1 MGNTNQINIRREF
14 LADSFSFLLSF
25 SPIISFILK
34 MSSSNLSGRSN
45 TSLRGKDSA
54 IWRKAVRV
62 TNQLTDHAPNQTSW
76 QASCQAPEQAIG
88 VTSNRAVD
96 NPTKQATSRSTESV
110 TRNSIQVDNGNNNS
124 NQKGNQKTNGA
135 EQKPTTAEPKATGA
149 NQRQT
154 GANLG
159 ATGVSPKA
167 TGADPR
173 KTGADPRPIG
183 ANLGAAGASPKA
195 TGVSQKAAGAD
206 SRATGAVPMVIN
218 ADQGATVQNSRAT
231 TNGSMAT
238 KADPQSVNTNRN
250 ATDSE
255 VELANIQL
263 AEDLGIDPAVLQPEP
278 EEEGSAADIFSSG
291 LLLLAG
297 AAMGIFAYHVG
308 SRAAEPVMSL
318 LRDKLHPSNEN
329 YISNGPAGPITHKG
343 KMPAVASR
351 KMCQVACPCGCSK
364 YPSANSVR
372 F

>member
-25 SPIISFILK
+25 SPIFSFILK

-45 TSLRGKDSA
+45 TSLRDKDSA
-54 IWRKAVRV
+54 IWRKAIRV
-62 TNQLTDHAPNQTSW
+62 TNQLTDHAPNQPSW
-76 QASCQAPEQAIG
+76 QAPDEAIG

-96 NPTKQATSRSTESV
+96 NLTEQATSLSTESV
-110 TRNSIQVDNGNNNS
+110 TKNSIRVDNGNNNS
-124 NQKGNQKTNGA
+124 NQKGNQKTNGV
-135 EQKPTTAEPKATGA
+135 EQKPTAADPKATGA

-159 ATGVSPKA
+159 ATGADPRATSANMGATGVSSKA

-173 KTGADPRPIG
+173 ATGANMG
-183 ANLGAAGASPKA
+183 TTGVSPKA
-195 TGVSQKAAGAD
+195 TGAD
-206 SRATGAVPMVIN
+206 SRATGAVPVVIN
-218 ADQGATVQNSRAT
+218 ADHKATVQSSRASK
-231 TNGSMAT
+231 NGSAAT
-238 KADPQSVNTNRN
+238 QADPKSINTNRN
-250 ATDSE
+250 ATESE

-278 EEEGSAADIFSSG
+278 EEGESTADIFSSG

-297 AAMGIFAYHVG
+297 AAMGIIAYHVG

-329 YISNGPAGPITHKG
+329 DISNGPAGPITHKG

-351 KMCQVACPCGCSK
+351 KMCQVACPCGRSK

>member
-25 SPIISFILK
+25 SPIFSFILK

-45 TSLRGKDSA
+45 TSLRDKDSA
-54 IWRKAVRV
+54 IWRKAIRV
-62 TNQLTDHAPNQTSW
+62 TNQLTDHAPNQPSW
-76 QASCQAPEQAIG
+76 QAPDEAIG

-96 NPTKQATSRSTESV
+96 NLTEQATSLSTESV
-110 TRNSIQVDNGNNNS
+110 TKNSIRVDNGNNNS

-135 EQKPTTAEPKATGA
+135 EQKPTAADPKATGA

-173 KTGADPRPIG
+173 ATSANIG
-183 ANLGAAGASPKA
+183 ATGVSPKA
-195 TGVSQKAAGAD
+195 TGAD
-206 SRATGAVPMVIN
+206 SRATGAVPVVIN
-218 ADQGATVQNSRAT
+218 ADQGATVKNSRAT
-231 TNGSMAT
+231 KNGPMAT
-238 KADPQSVNTNRN
+238 QADPKSVNTNRN
-250 ATDSE
+250 ATESE

-278 EEEGSAADIFSSG
+278 EEEESTADIFSSG

-329 YISNGPAGPITHKG
+329 DISNGPAGPITHKG

>member
-88 VTSNRAVD
+88 VTSNQAVD
-96 NPTKQATSRSTESV
+96 NLTEQATSRSTESV
-110 TRNSIQVDNGNNNS
+110 TTNSIRGDNGNNNS

-135 EQKPTTAEPKATGA
+135 EQKPAAADPKAIGA

-173 KTGADPRPIG
+173 ATSANIGVTGVSSKATGADP
-183 ANLGAAGASPKA
+183 
-195 TGVSQKAAGAD
+195 
-206 SRATGAVPMVIN
+206 RATGAVPVVIN
-218 ADQGATVQNSRAT
+218 ADQGATVKNSRAT
-231 TNGSMAT
+231 KNGPMAT
-238 KADPQSVNTNRN
+238 EADPKSVNTNRN
-250 ATDSE
+250 ATESE

-278 EEEGSAADIFSSG
+278 EEEESTADIFSSG

>member
-25 SPIISFILK
+25 SPIFSFILK

-45 TSLRGKDSA
+45 TSLRDKDSA
-54 IWRKAVRV
+54 IWRKAIRV
-62 TNQLTDHAPNQTSW
+62 TNQLTDHAPNQPSW
-76 QASCQAPEQAIG
+76 QAPDEAIG
-88 VTSNRAVD
+88 VTSNQAVD
-96 NPTKQATSRSTESV
+96 NLTEQATSRSTESV
-110 TRNSIQVDNGNNNS
+110 TRNSIRVDNGNNNS

-135 EQKPTTAEPKATGA
+135 EQKPTAADPKATGA

-167 TGADPR
+167 TGADP
-173 KTGADPRPIG
+173 KATGANMG
-183 ANLGAAGASPKA
+183 A
-195 TGVSQKAAGAD
+195 TGVSPRATGAD
-206 SRATGAVPMVIN
+206 SRATGAVPMAIN

-231 TNGSMAT
+231 KNGPMAT

-329 YISNGPAGPITHKG
+329 DISNGPAGPITHKG

-351 KMCQVACPCGCSK
+351 KMCQVACPCGRSK

>member
-25 SPIISFILK
+25 SPIFSFILK

-45 TSLRGKDSA
+45 TSLRDKDSA
-54 IWRKAVRV
+54 IWRKAIRV
-62 TNQLTDHAPNQTSW
+62 TNQLTDHAPNQPSW
-76 QASCQAPEQAIG
+76 QAPDEAIG

-96 NPTKQATSRSTESV
+96 NLTEQATSLSTESV
-110 TRNSIQVDNGNNNS
+110 TKNSIRVDNGNNNS

-135 EQKPTTAEPKATGA
+135 EQKPTAADPKATGA

-173 KTGADPRPIG
+173 ATSANIGVTGVSSKATGADP
-183 ANLGAAGASPKA
+183 
-195 TGVSQKAAGAD
+195 
-206 SRATGAVPMVIN
+206 RATGAVPVVIN
-218 ADQGATVQNSRAT
+218 ADQGATVKNSRAT
-231 TNGSMAT
+231 KNGPMAT
-238 KADPQSVNTNRN
+238 EADPKSVNTNRN
-250 ATDSE
+250 ATESE

-278 EEEGSAADIFSSG
+278 EEEESTADIFSSG

-329 YISNGPAGPITHKG
+329 DISNGPAGPITHKG